1 MQLAEVAQSDTL
13 EVGWQEV
20 VSLKQAI
27 RIVLDQVN
35 AWFKVRGL
43 RLVVD
48 ELLQLLAAEEV

>member
-35 AWFKVRGL
+35 AWFKVRG
-43 RLVVD
+43 
-48 ELLQLLAAEEV
+48 

>member
-27 RIVLDQVN
+27 RIVLDQVD

-43 RLVVD
+43 RLVID